1 MRKRPRRPDVW
12 QARLGRGRVLA
23 GNCIGQRFT
32 VLDPSGPCPSA
43 PALFSRLNSAFEA
56 RHCPAPWAVL
66 GASDQ
71 VRLEDRAGNGTR
83 AAPLGASGSSN
94 WPIMV
99 SGTGVEV
106 P

>member
-1 MRKRPRRPDVW
+1 MSGSGEGGPKP
-12 QARLGRGRVLA
+12 Q
-23 GNCIGQRFT
+23 IGQGVS
-32 VLDPSGPCPSA
+32 VLVRVRPGHA
-43 PALFSRLNSAFEA
+43 PAPCLSRLNLRLKRGIVQRLAG
-56 RHCPAPWAVL
+56 L

-71 VRLEDRAGNGTR
+71 ARLEDWAGNGAR

>member
-23 GNCIGQRFT
+23 GNCIGRRFT
-32 VLDPSGPCPSA
+32 ILDPSGPCPS
-43 PALFSRLNSAFEA
+43 FSRLNL
-56 RHCPAPWAVL
+56 RLKRGIVQRLAVL
-66 GASDQ
+66 GGSDQ